1 MSEVDKWSISKL
13 DSSNWMTWKFQMKH
27 LLLARG
33 LWGLVDG
40 TAVLCDNPSAQQ
52 EADFKKRSQKAFSTI
67 VMSISSSVLYLITSF
82 EEPADA
88 WMALR
93 DHFEQDTLVNKL
105 MLKKQ
110 HFRMEMKQGTS
121 MEVHIKNIKS

>member
-1 MSEVDKWSISKL
+1 
-13 DSSNWMTWKFQMKH
+13 MKH
-27 LLLARG
+27 LLLARR

-40 TAVLCDNPSAQQ
+40 TEVIRDISSAQQ

-67 VMSISSSVLYLITSF
+67 VMSIHVSSSVLYLITSF
-82 EEPADA
+82 EEPVDA

-110 HFRMEMKQGTS
+110 YFRMEMKEGTS
-121 MEVHIKNIKS
+121 MEEVHIKK

>member
-1 MSEVDKWSISKL
+1 
-13 DSSNWMTWKFQMKH
+13 MKH
-27 LLLARG
+27 LLLARR

-40 TAVLCDNPSAQQ
+40 TEVIRDISSAQQ

>member
-1 MSEVDKWSISKL
+1 VQEEISVLYLYAINKRMPEVDKWSIDKL
-13 DSSNWMTWKFQMKH
+13 DSSNWMTWIFQMKH

-40 TAVLCDNPSAQQ
+40 TEVLQDNLSAQQ

-82 EEPADA
+82 EEPEDA
-88 WMALR
+88 WMAL
-93 DHFEQDTLVNKL
+93 
-105 MLKKQ
+105 
-110 HFRMEMKQGTS
+110 
-121 MEVHIKNIKS
+121 